1 MMMATTIVVGSVE
14 MKTARRLFPLL
25 MASFRVALLLLLR
38 SLACQFPP
46 PPDASI
52 VVVAIVLKV
61 NPHTTRLISIQNYYY
76 QPVKFK
82 VR

>member
-1 MMMATTIVVGSVE
+1 MMMMATTIVVGSVE

-46 PPDASI
+46 PPAS